1 MGRKYGQHFL
11 SNPSILERIATAA
24 CPDGPETELVIE
36 IGPGRGA
43 LTEHLLKRA
52 RRVVAVEID
61 TVLVHYLQNKFR
73 DFPNL
78 TILHQDVLKTDLS
91 AYGPAVIAGNLPY
104 YITSPILDR
113 VFAAGGSWQR
123 AVFLV
128 QKEVA
133 ERVTAGPGSRDYG
146 YLSVQTRLF
155 SEPRILFP
163 VSRGSFRPPPKVE
176 SAVFELVPH
185 AAPAVRDTK
194 AFLRF
199 ASACFRQKRKTLRNN
214 LLAAYEKDAVDAL
227 PQAGT
232 RAEQLSVEELA
243 AIWIQLAGREIAQGH
258 RAEVES

>member
-1 MGRKYGQHFL
+1 MGQRYGQHFL
-11 SNPSILERIATAA
+11 SNPAILDKIAAAA
-24 CPDGPETELVIE
+24 CPEDTDLVIE

-43 LTEHLLKRA
+43 LTEYLLKRA
-52 RRVVAVEID
+52 RRVIAVEID

-73 DFPNL
+73 EHPNL
-78 TILHQDVLKTDLS
+78 TVLHQDVLKTDLA

-133 ERVTAGPGSRDYG
+133 ERVAAGPGSRDYG

-155 SEPRILFP
+155 SEPSILFP

-185 AAPAVRDTK
+185 PAPLVRDTK

-214 LLAAYEKDAVDAL
+214 LLPVYEKEAVDAL

-232 RAEQLSVEELA
+232 RAEALSLEELA
-243 AIWIQLAGREIAQGH
+243 AIWAELAGREITQSH
-258 RAEVES
+258 RAQVES